1 MSLSVRDATADE
13 CAFADARYRE
23 IQFSPTQPSHRQLVA
38 ELEGVLVGLGRLVPI
53 APGVVE
59 LSGIWTSDAVRGRGV
74 ARAMVTELM
83 VRAADDPEVWCV
95 PFSHLVK
102 FYESFGFAA
111 VPRPW
116 PAPITAKVEA
126 CIALA
131 QPVEGALRLVR

>member
-1 MSLSVRDATADE
+1 MSLSVRDATAAE
-13 CAFADARYRE
+13 RAFADARYRE
-23 IQFSPTQPSHRQLVA
+23 IQFSPTQASHRQLVA
-38 ELEGVLVGLGRLVPI
+38 ALDGALVGLGRLVPI

-74 ARAMVTELM
+74 ARAMVAELL
-83 VRAADDPEVWCV
+83 VRSAGDPEVWCV
-95 PFSHLVK
+95 PFSHLVG

-116 PAPITAKVEA
+116 PASIIAKVEA
-126 CIALA
+126 CIALG